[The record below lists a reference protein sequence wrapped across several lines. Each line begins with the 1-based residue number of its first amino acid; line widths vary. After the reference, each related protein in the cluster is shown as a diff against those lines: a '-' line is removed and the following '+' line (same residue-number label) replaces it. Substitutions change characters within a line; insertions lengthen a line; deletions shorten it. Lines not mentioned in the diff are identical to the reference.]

1 MIKPRW
7 VMAYGNRILVEDLED
22 LPDAKVQTTKRARRQ
37 NEAFAMVPLQW
48 AADAAKATRTQ
59 GALVWIVL
67 LYTAWKTKNQTFPLP
82 NTLLTKY
89 GVRRDT
95 KTRIL
100 RALEAAG
107 RIKVNR
113 KSGRAINVTLIVS
126 PC

>member
-1 MIKPRW
+1 
-7 VMAYGNRILVEDLED
+7 EDLED
-22 LPDAKVQTTKRARRQ
+22 PPHVKAQTTKRARRQ
-37 NEAFAMVPLQW
+37 NEAFVMVPLQW

-67 LYTAWKTKNQTFPLP
+67 LYTAWKTKSQTFPLP

-107 RIKVNR
+107 RIKVER
-113 KSGRAINVTLIVS
+113 KNGRAINVTLIAFH
-126 PC
+126 C